1 MPGLYFFIKNSNNK
15 WRYDM
20 ENPID
25 NYWKVKLAD
34 LKNALEANNFE
45 VFVANNTNEAKKIV
59 LEEIMPKTAAK
70 SVSWGGSLTFI
81 ATNLYDALKKSSDL
95 KVLDTFDKNLSPEKS
110 LERRRQSL
118 LVDLFITGSNAV
130 TETGQLVNLDM
141 FGNRIAAI
149 TFGPKNVVILLG
161 RNKIVP
167 DLDVAMFR
175 IKNYAAPVNTMRL
188 DKKTPCVKT
197 SYCMECKSPD
207 RICNTWTITEKSF
220 PKGRVKVI
228 LINDDLGF

>member
-1 MPGLYFFIKNSNNK
+1 
-15 WRYDM
+15 
-20 ENPID
+20 
-25 NYWKVKLAD
+25 
-34 LKNALEANNFE
+34 
-45 VFVANNTNEAKKIV
+45 VANNTNEAKNIV
-59 LEEIMPKTAAK
+59 LEKIIPKTAAK

-81 ATNLYDALKKSSDL
+81 ATKLYDALKKSSDL
-95 KVLDTFDKNLSPEKS
+95 KVLDTFDKNLPPEES

-141 FGNRIAAI
+141 FGNRVAAI

-175 IKNYAAPVNTMRL
+175 IKNYAAPVNAIRL

-197 SYCMECKSPD
+197 SYCEECKSHD